1 MIEIPEFKKEELL
14 DILCSLIKKKSENPL
29 HTEEEA
35 ARYVQEIL
43 QGNGIP
49 AELSWAA
56 AGRPNVLARIKG
68 NMPGPTLLYNGHLD
82 VVPVG
87 NDWSV
92 DPYACVV
99 KEGKLFG
106 RGAADMKSGVS
117 AMIYA
122 AIMLKRIGN
131 FAGELILLF
140 NVDEE
145 RVNIGMHRFLKD
157 DISADYAVIAEPTD
171 LDICIAHKG
180 VGRYR
185 VRTAGVP
192 GHAAYV
198 TNPES
203 AITKM
208 SKLLPLLEKLG
219 SKIKSK
225 ADPLLGPGS
234 LTVTKINGGTA
245 INIVPEQCE
254 IEIDRRVLPGETR
267 DFVLAEIKETF
278 DDSEENEDY
287 EIENYLFIAA
297 SFINKEHPLVQILAK
312 ASKDV
317 RGFDAKIK
325 IFEATCEAPFLSVD
339 KGIPTLIFGPGS
351 LRQAHVKDEFVEIE
365 QVVTAS
371 QIFIELALRLLQK

>member
-1 MIEIPEFKKEELL
+1 MTQTPELNQEELL

-35 ARYVQEIL
+35 ARYVQGIL
-43 QGNGIP
+43 ESHGIE

-56 AGRPNVLARIKG
+56 EGRPNVLARIKG
-68 NMPGPTLLYNGHLD
+68 DSPGPTLLYNGHLD

-92 DPYACVV
+92 DPYACVI
-99 KEGKLFG
+99 KDGKLFG

-122 AIMLKRIGN
+122 AIMLKSMGH
-131 FAGELILLF
+131 FSGELILLF

-145 RVNIGMHRFLKD
+145 NVNLGMHHFLKD
-157 DISADYAVIAEPTD
+157 NISADYAIIGEPTD
-171 LDICIAHKG
+171 LDICVAHKG

-198 TNPES
+198 TNPEN

-208 SKLLPLLEKLG
+208 SRLLPLLEQL
-219 SKIKSK
+219 SVHIKK
-225 ADPLLGPGS
+225 KVDPLLGAGS

-245 INIVPEQCE
+245 INIVPALCE
-254 IEIDRRVLPGETR
+254 IEIDRRVLPGETK
-267 DFVLAEIKETF
+267 DSVLAEIEETLK
-278 DDSEENEDY
+278 DSEEY
-287 EIENYLFIAA
+287 EIEDYLFIAS
-297 SFINKEHPLVQILAK
+297 SFIKKDHPFVLAL
-312 ASKDV
+312 AGTSQEV
-317 RGFDAKIK
+317 RGAEAKIK
-325 IFEATCEAPFLSVD
+325 IFEATCEAPFFSVD
-339 KGIPTLIFGPGS
+339 KGIPTVLFGPGS
-351 LRQAHVKDEFVEIE
+351 LKQAHVKDEFVEIE
-365 QVVTAS
+365 QVLTAS
-371 QIFIELALRLLQK
+371 RIYIELALQLLHK